1 MFSCWFMVGLFC
13 LRFLARGIVV
23 KQVWTLLIWHS
34 GKTSVFF
41 CLILFRGQICSRE
54 SHRSHLFYNYG
65 VSCHYSSFS
74 RGGVCVE
81 CALCLPLS
89 PASLCYGILMSGCCA
104 RRGRL
109 FSVSIIVVW
118 QYAFCLFSSGLSF
131 CQTTMCR
138 YFSYSALMTLSRWS
152 TVSSSRSAFSM
163 SISRGALSTA
173 FAVSRPRPFIASIT
187 HGSTSSANSSR

>member
-1 MFSCWFMVGLFC
+1 M
-13 LRFLARGIVV
+13 
-23 KQVWTLLIWHS
+23 
-34 GKTSVFF
+34 
-41 CLILFRGQICSRE
+41 
-54 SHRSHLFYNYG
+54 
-65 VSCHYSSFS
+65 SSFS
-74 RGGVCVE
+74 CQRRCRQAGLYSAHLAFLKNVSFLLFNPLSWSDMFKRVPPQSFVLSLRGVLSLFLFLPRGVCVE
-81 CALCLPLS
+81 FALFLPLL
-89 PASLCYGILMSGCCA
+89 PASLCLCYGILMSGCCA

>member
-1 MFSCWFMVGLFC
+1 M
-13 LRFLARGIVV
+13 
-23 KQVWTLLIWHS
+23 
-34 GKTSVFF
+34 
-41 CLILFRGQICSRE
+41 
-54 SHRSHLFYNYG
+54 
-65 VSCHYSSFS
+65 SSFS
-74 RGGVCVE
+74 CQRRCRQAGLYSAHLAFLKNVSCLVIIPRSPAGVCVE

>member
-1 MFSCWFMVGLFC
+1 MSSFSCQRRCRQAGLNSAH
-13 LRFLARGIVV
+13 LVFLKNVSF
-23 KQVWTLLIWHS
+23 LLFNPLSWS
-34 GKTSVFF
+34 DMFKRVPPQSF
-41 CLILFRGQICSRE
+41 
-54 SHRSHLFYNYG
+54 FYNYG

-74 RGGVCVE
+74 RGLCVE
-81 CALCLPLS
+81 CAVCLPLS
-89 PASLCYGILMSGCCA
+89 PASLCLCYGILMSGCCA